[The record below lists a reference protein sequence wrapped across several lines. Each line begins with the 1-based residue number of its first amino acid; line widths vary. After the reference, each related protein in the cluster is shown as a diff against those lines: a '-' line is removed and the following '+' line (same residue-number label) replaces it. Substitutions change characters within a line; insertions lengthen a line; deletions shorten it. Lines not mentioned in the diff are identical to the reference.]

1 MFVIFVILCLS
12 VCAGCAGCAGICAGF
27 VQSLCFDNSLK
38 NNGKIV
44 SVQGLASKSQFPLTC
59 VRAGARQ
66 RECARV

>member
-12 VCAGCAGCAGICAGF
+12 VCAGCAGICAGF
-27 VQSLCFDNSLK
+27 VQSLYFDNSLK